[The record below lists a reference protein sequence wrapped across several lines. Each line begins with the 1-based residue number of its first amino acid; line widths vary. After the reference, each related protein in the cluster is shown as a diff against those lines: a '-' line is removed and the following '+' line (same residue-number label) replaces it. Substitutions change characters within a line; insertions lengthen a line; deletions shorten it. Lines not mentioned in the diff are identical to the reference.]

1 MKKSFFLSV
10 LLIFSILFVSGCSSG
25 GESGGGDNGSN
36 ITDGDNTTD
45 DNNDNGS
52 DVNNSMKFIV
62 HVPAETPE
70 DEIIC
75 IGFDSGDA
83 PRPMHKVTPSTWELT
98 FDITT
103 PIPYRYCRNCE
114 CGAADEQFDTTEKGW
129 RDLSVVAGG
138 TQEDTVTKW
147 RWWNSTYFTK
157 ANEVNLSSEGYTL
170 TKPGNLP
177 RSDFMTGVMFN
188 DYWDAEW
195 IYDLNS
201 TMAHLKQESNATW
214 IEYAP
219 VNNIEQFYPTP
230 VISFDGP
237 NGTSEEELIAIID
250 AAHAHGLKVFI
261 NPIPWALSVT
271 DPSPNDHNASWWQ
284 GFHDAYKPILI
295 RYAQIAET
303 HNVEMLA
310 FKMWPSI
317 DDLNES
323 ERQYMDDLALSLLQ
337 EVDGNYSGEI
347 AVQALSYDEDKP
359 DLKVY
364 SAQEAD
370 YLALNIWSY
379 YPWPLSMDPNN
390 SNDPGDAD
398 ANVTTLK
405 NYFSIHLDSGSYGSI
420 ESFSTNHDNKPIV
433 FEQISAP
440 SYDGAIV
447 APAGDDELLNPFF
460 VNDDSTYLIDLQ
472 EQADVMETILSEA
485 SQRDFIKGSFA
496 FTYFYWNSIDKD
508 INVRGKPA
516 EKVLK
521 KWYGWMQ

>member
-1 MKKSFFLSV
+1 MKRSFLNISILLTFFV
-10 LLIFSILFVSGCSSG
+10 LLISACSKEDETS
-25 GESGGGDNGSN
+25 S
-36 ITDGDNTTD
+36 
-45 DNNDNGS
+45 
-52 DVNNSMKFIV
+52 VHNSMKFIV

-129 RDLSVVAGG
+129 RDLNVVAGG

-157 ANEVNLSSEGYTL
+157 ANEVNLSSDGYTL

-188 DYWDAEW
+188 DYWNPEW

-219 VNNIEQFYPTP
+219 VNNIEQFYPIP

-261 NPIPWALSVT
+261 NPIPWALNVT
-271 DPSPNDHNASWWQ
+271 DSSPDDHNASWWQ
-284 GFHDAYKPILI
+284 DFHDAYKPIMI
-295 RYAQIAET
+295 RYAQIAQA
-303 HNVEMLA
+303 HGVEMLA
-310 FKMWPSI
+310 FKMWPNIDSI
-317 DDLNES
+317 DNNEAS
-323 ERQYMDDLALSLLQ
+323 KMDDLALTLLH
-337 EVDGNYSGEI
+337 EVDGNYSGRI
-347 AVQALSYDEDKP
+347 AVQALSYDESKP

-364 SAQEAD
+364 SAPEAD
-370 YLALNIWSY
+370 YLTLSIWSY
-379 YPWPLSMDPNN
+379 YPWPLSKDPNN
-390 SNDPGDAD
+390 ESDPGNKD
-398 ANVTTLK
+398 ANVSTLK
-405 NYFSIHLDSGSYGSI
+405 NHFGIHLDSGSYGSI
-420 ESFSTNHDNKPIV
+420 EDFANDHNKSIIFAQVST
-433 FEQISAP
+433 P

-447 APAGDDELLNPFF
+447 APADNDELLNPFF
-460 VNDDSTYLIDLQ
+460 INDDTNYTIDLQ

-485 SQRDFIKGSFA
+485 SQRSFIKGSFA

-516 EKVLK
+516 EKVLN